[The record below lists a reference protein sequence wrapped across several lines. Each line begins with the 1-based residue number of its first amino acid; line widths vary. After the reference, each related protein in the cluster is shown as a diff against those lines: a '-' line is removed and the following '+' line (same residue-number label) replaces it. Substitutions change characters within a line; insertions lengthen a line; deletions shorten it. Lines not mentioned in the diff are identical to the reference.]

1 MPAVRRWGRVLALAT
16 VAGGPLYGC
25 WWLSRVWRHRA
36 ALVEIR
42 EHVQAGRHGTAARNL
57 AELLA
62 WEPGSDEAIYL
73 LGVCE
78 NARGR
83 TAAAEVAWA
92 RIRPGSAFAV
102 PAIQARATFLVD
114 QGRLADAERLIDQAL
129 RDPRVDGFD
138 LRRFLAPLYRS
149 EGRIEDALRLI
160 EANWVLLNRA
170 GRGGSGQAIE
180 LLGLHIA
187 QSMETAS
194 AESVRAFLERVEG
207 QAPDDDRI
215 WLGKANLAIRQGSFD
230 EAARWLDACLRRR
243 PEDVPVWRARLEW
256 AMATGR
262 TAEARE
268 ALEHLPADG
277 ATPAQVHRLAAWFAA
292 RRGDAES
299 ERQALERL
307 IAADPGD
314 SAALDRL
321 AELALRNGQAARAAE
336 LRSKKAALDPL
347 RSRYKE
353 LFLCI
358 QPVRNAMEMTRIAE
372 QLGCFFEARA
382 FATLAVAT
390 DPDRDDFRAI
400 LARIEQRQTTI
411 AEPGRTLAQLL
422 ARELDAAAPPQPQT
436 APVSAQDTS
445 SAPIELKDDA
455 GRVALNHVPAYGA
468 SPLHQMPES
477 FSDGI
482 GLIEVDAD
490 G

>member
-1 MPAVRRWGRVLALAT
+1 MPAMRRWGRLLALAA
-16 VAGGPLYGC
+16 VAGGALYGC

-42 EHVQAGRHGTAARNL
+42 EHVQAGRHGIAARNL

-62 WEPGSDEAIYL
+62 WEPRSDEAIYL
-73 LGVCE
+73 LCVCE

-83 TAAAEVAWA
+83 PAAAEVIWA

-102 PAIQARATFLVD
+102 PAILARATFLVD
-114 QGRLADAERLIDQAL
+114 HGRLADAERLIDQAL
-129 RDPRVDGFD
+129 TDPRLDGFD

-160 EANWVLLNRA
+160 EANWALLNRA

-180 LLGLHIA
+180 LLGQHVA
-187 QSMETAS
+187 QSTETPT

-215 WLGKANLAIRQGSFD
+215 WLGKANLAIRQSSFD

-243 PEDVPVWRARLEW
+243 PEDAPVWRARLEW

-268 ALEHLPADG
+268 ALEHVPADR
-277 ATPAQVHRLAAWFAA
+277 ATPAQVHGLAAWFAA

-307 IAADPGD
+307 IAANPGD

-321 AELALRNGQAARAAE
+321 AELALRNGQATRAAE
-336 LRSKKAALDPL
+336 LQSKKAALDPL

-353 LFLCI
+353 LFVCI

-372 QLGCFFEARA
+372 HLGRFFEARA

-400 LARIEQRQTTI
+400 LARIEQHQTTI
-411 AEPGRTLAQLL
+411 AAPGRTLAQLL
-422 ARELDAAAPPQPQT
+422 ARGFDAAATPQPQI
-436 APVSAQDTS
+436 APASARDTRR
-445 SAPIELKDDA
+445 KDA
-455 GRVALNHVPAYGA
+455 IVVERPR
-468 SPLHQMPES
+468 
-477 FSDGI
+477 DG
-482 GLIEVDAD
+482 
-490 G
+490 

>member
-1 MPAVRRWGRVLALAT
+1 MPAVRRWGRGLALAA
-16 VAGGPLYGC
+16 VAGGALYGC

-36 ALVEIR
+36 ALVDIR
-42 EHVQAGRHGTAARNL
+42 EHVWAGRHATAARNL

-83 TAAAEVAWA
+83 TVAAEAAWA
-92 RIRPGSAFAV
+92 RIRPGSEFAV
-102 PAIQARATFLVD
+102 SAIQARATFLVN
-114 QGRLADAERLIDQAL
+114 QGRLADAEGLIDQAL
-129 RDPRVDGFD
+129 RDPRVDGFE

-170 GRGGSGQAIE
+170 GRGGSEQAIE
-180 LLGLHIA
+180 LVGLHIA
-187 QSMETAS
+187 QSMETAP
-194 AESVRAFLERVEG
+194 AEAVRAFLDRVEG

-230 EAARWLDACLRRR
+230 EAARWLDACIRRR
-243 PEDVPVWRARLEW
+243 PEDMPVWRARLEW

-262 TAEARE
+262 TSAAGE

-299 ERQALERL
+299 ECRALERL
-307 IAADPGD
+307 ITADPSD

-321 AELALRNGQAARAAE
+321 AELALRKGHADRAAE
-336 LRSKKAALDPL
+336 LRCKKAALDPL

-353 LFLCI
+353 LFMCI
-358 QPVRNAMEMTRIAE
+358 QPVRNAMEMTGIAE
-372 QLGCFFEARA
+372 QLGYFFEARA
-382 FATLAVAT
+382 FATLVVAT

-400 LARIEQRQTTI
+400 LARIEQHQTTI

-422 ARELDAAAPPQPQT
+422 ARELDAATTSQPQT
-436 APVSAQDTS
+436 APVPAQDTS
-445 SAPIELKDDA
+445 SAPVEL
-455 GRVALNHVPAYGA
+455 
-468 SPLHQMPES
+468 
-477 FSDGI
+477 
-482 GLIEVDAD
+482 
-490 G
+490 

>member
-1 MPAVRRWGRVLALAT
+1 MVMPAVRRWGRVLALAA

-25 WWLSRVWRHRA
+25 WWLSMLWRHRA
-36 ALVEIR
+36 ALVEIKK
-42 EHVQAGRHGTAARNL
+42 HVQAGRHGTAVRNL
-57 AELLA
+57 AELLV

-78 NARGR
+78 RARGR
-83 TAAAEVAWA
+83 TAAAELAWA

-129 RDPRVDGFD
+129 GDPRVDGFD

-149 EGRIEDALRLI
+149 EGRIEEALRLI
-160 EANWVLLNRA
+160 ESNWVQLNRA
-170 GRGGSGQAIE
+170 GQGGSTQAIE

-187 QSMETAS
+187 QSMGTAS
-194 AESVRAFLERVEG
+194 PESVRAFLDRVEG

-215 WLGKANLAIRQGSFD
+215 WLGKANLAVRQGSFD

-262 TAEARE
+262 TAAAWE

-277 ATPAQVHRLAAWFAA
+277 ATPVQVHRLAAWFAA

-299 ERQALERL
+299 ERQALDRL

-321 AELALRNGQAARAAE
+321 AELALRNGQDARAAK
-336 LRSKKAALDPL
+336 LRNKQAALDPL

-353 LFLCI
+353 LFQCI
-358 QPVRNAMEMTRIAE
+358 QPVRNAMEMTRIAD
-372 QLGCFFEARA
+372 QLGRYFEARA

-390 DPDRDDFRAI
+390 DPNRDDFRTI
-400 LARIEQRQTTI
+400 LARIEQRQITI

-422 ARELDAAAPPQPQT
+422 ARELDAAAHPQPQT
-436 APVSAQDTS
+436 APRD
-445 SAPIELKDDA
+445 E
-455 GRVALNHVPAYGA
+455 N
-468 SPLHQMPES
+468 
-477 FSDGI
+477 
-482 GLIEVDAD
+482 
-490 G
+490 

>member
-1 MPAVRRWGRVLALAT
+1 MPAVRRWGRVLALAA
-16 VAGGPLYGC
+16 VAVGTLYGC

-42 EHVQAGRHGTAARNL
+42 KHVQAGRHGTAARKL

-62 WEPGSDEAIYL
+62 REPGSDEAIYL
-73 LGVCE
+73 VGVCE

-92 RIRPGSAFAV
+92 RIQPGSAFAV
-102 PAIQARATFLVD
+102 QAIQARATVLVD

-160 EANWVLLNRA
+160 EANWALLNRA

-187 QSMETAS
+187 QSMESAP
-194 AESVRAFLERVEG
+194 AESIRAFLERVEG

-268 ALEHLPADG
+268 AIEHLPADE

-292 RRGDAES
+292 RQGDAES

-321 AELALRNGQAARAAE
+321 AELALRNGHAAHAAE
-336 LRSKKAALDPL
+336 LRSKKAALDSL

-358 QPVRNAMEMTRIAE
+358 QPVRNAMEMTKIAE
-372 QLGCFFEARA
+372 QLGCFFEAQGVRDPGGRHGPGARRLPGDTRQDRA
-382 FATLAVAT
+382 APDHDRQART
-390 DPDRDDFRAI
+390 DSRPTALSRTQCRRTSLVPDR
-400 LARIEQRQTTI
+400 
-411 AEPGRTLAQLL
+411 P
-422 ARELDAAAPPQPQT
+422 
-436 APVSAQDTS
+436 
-445 SAPIELKDDA
+445 
-455 GRVALNHVPAYGA
+455 RVG
-468 SPLHQMPES
+468 
-477 FSDGI
+477 
-482 GLIEVDAD
+482 
-490 G
+490 

>member
-1 MPAVRRWGRVLALAT
+1 MRRWGRVLALAT
-16 VAGGPLYGC
+16 VAGGSLYGC
-25 WWLSRVWRHRA
+25 WWLSAVWRHRA

-42 EHVQAGRHGTAARNL
+42 ELVQAGRHGTAARNL
-57 AELLA
+57 SKLLA

-78 NARGR
+78 NARGH
-83 TAAAEVAWA
+83 TAAAEMAWA

-102 PAIQARATFLVD
+102 PAIQARATILVD
-114 QGRLADAERLIDQAL
+114 RGRLADAERLIDQAL
-129 RDPRVDGFD
+129 SDPRVDGFD

-149 EGRIEDALRLI
+149 EGRIEDSLRLI

-170 GRGGSGQAIE
+170 GRGGSDQAIE

-194 AESVRAFLERVEG
+194 ADSVRAFLERVEG
-207 QAPDDDRI
+207 QVPDDDRI
-215 WLGKANLAIRQGSFD
+215 WLGKANLAIREGSFD

-243 PEDVPVWRARLEW
+243 PEDVPVWGARLEW
-256 AMATGR
+256 AIATGR

-277 ATPAQVHRLAAWFAA
+277 ATPARVHRLAAWFAA

-321 AELALRNGQAARAAE
+321 AELALRNGEAARAAE

-347 RSRYKE
+347 RSRYQE

-372 QLGCFFEARA
+372 QLGRFFEARA

-400 LARIEQRQTTI
+400 LARIEQRQTMI

-422 ARELDAAAPPQPQT
+422 ARELDATAPP
-436 APVSAQDTS
+436 
-445 SAPIELKDDA
+445 
-455 GRVALNHVPAYGA
+455 
-468 SPLHQMPES
+468 
-477 FSDGI
+477 
-482 GLIEVDAD
+482 
-490 G
+490 

>member
-1 MPAVRRWGRVLALAT
+1 VVKVMPGVRRWARVLALAT
-16 VAGGPLYGC
+16 VLGGPLYGC

-57 AELLA
+57 ADLLA

-92 RIRPGSAFAV
+92 RIRPGSAFLV

-138 LRRFLAPLYRS
+138 LRRFLALLYHS
-149 EGRIEDALRLI
+149 EGRIDDSLRLI
-160 EANWVLLNRA
+160 EANWVLLNSA

-180 LLGLHIA
+180 LLGLHISERMGA
-187 QSMETAS
+187 AS
-194 AESVRAFLERVEG
+194 AESVRTFLERVEG
-207 QAPDDDRI
+207 QAPNDDRI

-243 PEDVPVWRARLEW
+243 AEDLPVWRARLEW

-262 TAEARE
+262 TAEVRL

-277 ATPAQVHRLAAWFAA
+277 ATPAQVHHLAAWFAA

-321 AELALRNGQAARAAE
+321 AELALRNGEAARTAE
-336 LRSKKAALDPL
+336 LRNMKAALEPL

-372 QLGCFFEARA
+372 QLGWFFEARA

-390 DPDRDDFRAI
+390 NLDRDGSRAI
-400 LARIEQRQTTI
+400 LARIEQRQTAI
-411 AEPGRTLAQLL
+411 AEPGRTLAQRLSAYAL
-422 ARELDAAAPPQPQT
+422 SMVIALPLGLGLVKLT
-436 APVSAQDTS
+436 A
-445 SAPIELKDDA
+445 
-455 GRVALNHVPAYGA
+455 
-468 SPLHQMPES
+468 
-477 FSDGI
+477 
-482 GLIEVDAD
+482 
-490 G
+490 